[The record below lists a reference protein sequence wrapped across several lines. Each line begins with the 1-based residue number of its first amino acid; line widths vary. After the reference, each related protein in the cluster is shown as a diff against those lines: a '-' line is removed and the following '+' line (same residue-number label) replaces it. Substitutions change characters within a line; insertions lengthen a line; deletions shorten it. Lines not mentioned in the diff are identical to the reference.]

1 MIGFIYIIVIVV
13 YNDICIRLRKRRGKS
28 MDRMFRVLA
37 FWTGI
42 FMIMFFVG
50 EMYNTA
56 VIFLVQTAFFLTLSY
71 LKLSERMYLYLFG
84 AYLTVFM
91 IGFTWY
97 TEFIM
102 IPGFG

>member
-1 MIGFIYIIVIVV
+1 
-13 YNDICIRLRKRRGKS
+13 

-42 FMIMFFVG
+42 FTIMFYVG
-50 EMYNTA
+50 EMY
-56 VIFLVQTAFFLTLSY
+56 VPSVLFLVQTAFFLTLGY
-71 LKLSERMYLYLFG
+71 LKLSERMYMYMFG

-97 TEFIM
+97 SEFILV
-102 IPGFG
+102 PGFGH

>member
-1 MIGFIYIIVIVV
+1 
-13 YNDICIRLRKRRGKS
+13 

-42 FMIMFFVG
+42 FTVMFYAG
-50 EMYNTA
+50 GMTGPA
-56 VIFLVQTAFFLTLSY
+56 LLSLVQTIFFLTIGY
-71 LKLSERMYLYLFG
+71 LKLSERMYMYLFG

-97 TEFIM
+97 SEFHLV
-102 IPGFG
+102 PGFGH

>member
-1 MIGFIYIIVIVV
+1 
-13 YNDICIRLRKRRGKS
+13 

-42 FMIMFFVG
+42 FTVMFYVG
-50 EMYNTA
+50 EMYIA
-56 VIFLVQTAFFLTLSY
+56 SILFLVQTAFFLTLSY
-71 LKLSERMYLYLFG
+71 LRLSERMYMYLFG

-102 IPGFG
+102 VPGFGH

>member
-1 MIGFIYIIVIVV
+1 
-13 YNDICIRLRKRRGKS
+13 

-42 FMIMFFVG
+42 FMIMFYVG

-56 VIFLVQTAFFLTLSY
+56 ILFLVQTVFFLTLSY
-71 LKLSERMYLYLFG
+71 LKLSERMYMYLFA

-97 TEFIM
+97 TEFILV
-102 IPGFG
+102 PGFGH

>member
-1 MIGFIYIIVIVV
+1 
-13 YNDICIRLRKRRGKS
+13 

-42 FMIMFFVG
+42 FTVMFYVG
-50 EMYNTA
+50 EMYIA
-56 VIFLVQTAFFLTLSY
+56 SILFLVQTAFFLTLSY
-71 LKLSERMYLYLFG
+71 LRLSERMYMYLFY

-102 IPGFG
+102 VPGFSH

>member
-1 MIGFIYIIVIVV
+1 
-13 YNDICIRLRKRRGKS
+13 

-42 FMIMFFVG
+42 FTIMFYVG
-50 EMYNTA
+50 EMYTTA
-56 VIFLVQTAFFLTLSY
+56 ALFLVQTAFFLTLGY
-71 LKLSERMYLYLFG
+71 LKLAERTYMYLFA

-102 IPGFG
+102 IPGFGH